1 MTEPVRV
8 LVVDDQALLRG
19 SFRMLIDA
27 EPGLTAVGEAADGAA
42 AIELVAEQRPDVV
55 LMDVR
60 MPGTDGIEATRT
72 ICERNPGVRV
82 LMLTMFDLDA
92 HVFAALRAGAAGFLL
107 KDIPPAELLHAIR
120 VVAVGESLL
129 SPSVTRRLI
138 SEFCRQPAT
147 GPTGPPPAL
156 DGLTG
161 RERQVLQ
168 LVGTGRSNAE
178 IAQELHVSAAT
189 VKTHMGHLLDKLDA
203 RDRVQLV
210 IIGYESGL
218 LTPRHRV

>member
-27 EPGLTAVGEAADGAA
+27 EPGLVVVGEAADGAA
-42 AIELVAEQRPDVV
+42 AIEAVAEQKPDVV

-72 ICERNPGVRV
+72 ICGRSPDVRV
-82 LMLTMFDLDA
+82 LTLTMFDLDA

-120 VVAVGESLL
+120 VVAAGESLL

-138 SEFCRQPAT
+138 SEFCRRPAAE
-147 GPTGPPPAL
+147 PAGPPPVL

-168 LVGTGRSNAE
+168 LVGVGRSNAE
-178 IAQELHVSAAT
+178 IAQELRVSAAT
-189 VKTHMGHLLDKLDA
+189 VKTHLSHLLDKLGA

-210 IIGYESGL
+210 IVGYESGL